1 MAEEATPPEGQEP
14 TPAVTEPAGTEPTGS
29 DSKTFDAEYVSRL
42 RAEAAKHRKEA
53 QEARTKAEEYE
64 NRDKSEVEK
73 AQGKA
78 TKAERERDEALAK
91 LLRFE
96 VATEKQVPA
105 KLVPL
110 LTATTREELEAQ
122 AALILDNAKP
132 ADPDFDAGV
141 REPAGPAKSPAQE
154 HDELVTALFGVGP
167 AAVGFTRQS
176 Q

>member
-14 TPAVTEPAGTEPTGS
+14 TTPAPQDPADQGAEP
-29 DSKTFDAEYVSRL
+29 KTFDADYVRQL
-42 RAEAAKHRKEA
+42 RAEAAKHRREA

-73 AQGKA
+73 AQGKVS
-78 TKAERERDEALAK
+78 KAERERDEALAK

-96 VATEKQVPA
+96 VAAERQVPA

-122 AALILDNAKP
+122 AALILENAKP
-132 ADPDFDAGV
+132 ADPDFDGGT
-141 REPAGPAKSPAQE
+141 REPAPPAETPDLAHNKLLAGLILGSNQ
-154 HDELVTALFGVGP
+154 
-167 AAVGFTRQS
+167 
-176 Q
+176 

>member
-1 MAEEATPPEGQEP
+1 MGDEP
-14 TPAVTEPAGTEPTGS
+14 TPAPEPGQEPPAPQDPAEPTPGNEP
-29 DSKTFDAEYVSRL
+29 KTFDADYVRQL
-42 RAEAAKHRKEA
+42 RAEAAKHRREA
-53 QEARTKAEEYE
+53 QDAKAKAEEYE

-78 TKAERERDEALAK
+78 AKAERERDEAYAK

-122 AALILDNAKP
+122 AALILENAKP
-132 ADPDFDAGV
+132 ADPDFDGGP
-141 REPAGPAKSPAQE
+141 RDPAGPVKTPEQE
-154 HDELVTALFGVGP
+154 HDDLVAQLLGP
-167 AAVGFTRQS
+167 RL
-176 Q
+176 